1 MVDESRWACNSI
13 RENRTVPCI
22 PNKLVQTSTISGSR
36 EIATSIA
43 NGSPPCLL
51 LLLYISAPLYIHV
64 FHHDPVKP
72 AAFSFFP
79 AFTQTRYGGA
89 RANFLCPRA
98 FSTISVVLLK
108 FRARSGFR
116 GWKHNDPRLKSI
128 VLGGHFSGFLRK
140 IARNAIRR
148 RFDSHKRTN
157 ERTQKNNATLKSA
170 VFQYLP
176 EAEKEIK

>member
-1 MVDESRWACNSI
+1 MGMQLYSWKQDGSVHSKQTRTNQHNFRVAWNCNLYSEWLSSMSPSSPLYLRASIYPRVSPWPCKACRVFLFSCVYTNSI
-13 RENRTVPCI
+13 R
-22 PNKLVQTSTISGSR
+22 
-36 EIATSIA
+36 
-43 NGSPPCLL
+43 
-51 LLLYISAPLYIHV
+51 
-64 FHHDPVKP
+64 
-72 AAFSFFP
+72 
-79 AFTQTRYGGA
+79 GA

-157 ERTQKNNATLKSA
+157 ERTNAKEQRD
-170 VFQYLP
+170 V
-176 EAEKEIK
+176 EKCRVSIFTRSRERN